1 MSTPQAPNNNPGSG
15 LVSMADQFQGLPM
28 TDLIGGPLKAA
39 CDAEIMLANATA
51 NFIQSVGF
59 QPDPNAPTDP
69 TKRTVRTAE
78 FQYTRYAPPADGSST
93 TPVAEKMQIE
103 VPLLAIVRVP
113 TLFIDTVDV
122 TFDMEVRS
130 AESSQQ
136 KTDTSGSFEAQA
148 QVGWGIFSAS
158 INIKGSV
165 ASSSSSTR
173 SSDNSAK
180 YHVEV
185 HAKDSGMPEGLSRVL
200 DLLQQAITPQ
210 KVA

>member
-1 MSTPQAPNNNPGSG
+1 LGGTAGANQPQDSG
-15 LVSMADQFQGLPM
+15 LVNMADQFQGLPM
-28 TDLIGGPLKAA
+28 SDLIGGPLKAA

-51 NFIQSVGF
+51 TFIEAVGF
-59 QPDPNAPTDP
+59 QQDPAN
-69 TKRTVRTAE
+69 KSGKIVRNAE
-78 FQYTRYAPPADGSST
+78 FQYTRYAPSPDVSKSEL
-93 TPVAEKMQIE
+93 VAEKMKLE
-103 VPLLAIVRVP
+103 VPLLAIVRIP

-130 AESSQQ
+130 ATSSKQ
-136 KTDTSGSFEAQA
+136 DVNAQA
-148 QVGWGIFSAS
+148 SMEAKASIGWGIFSATVD
-158 INIKGSV
+158 IKGSV
-165 ASSSSSTR
+165 SSSSSNTR

-185 HAKDSGMPEGLSRVL
+185 HAKDSGMPEGLARVL

>member
-1 MSTPQAPNNNPGSG
+1 MSSPTPPSNGG
-15 LVSMADQFQGLPM
+15 LVNMAEQFQGLPM

-51 NFIQSVGF
+51 TFIQSVGF
-59 QPDPNAPTDP
+59 QPDPAHPDDP
-69 TKRTVRTAE
+69 TQLVVRTAE
-78 FQYTRYAPPADGSST
+78 FQYTRYAPPAAGATST
-93 TPVAEKMQIE
+93 DPVAEKMQIE

-130 AESSQQ
+130 ASSSQEQ
-136 KTDTSGSFEAQA
+136 TQSQGSFEAQA
-148 QVGWGIFSAS
+148 KVGWGIFSAS
-158 INIKGSV
+158 IDIKGSV
-165 ASSSSSTR
+165 SSSSSNTR